1 MFCALVFSAL
11 FVLGNVHASPNE
23 LYNCFVCTVSVENSF
38 KVQEPSLFKSCSLM
52 FGAEGSYICDD
63 FKDSASVDLSSLD
76 SARSICEERQI
87 CGNLEDEEWKTHVAN
102 LPTPDPNDLD
112 VRISKGYGSRGYDSI
127 RISVISHEPI
137 PSPLFSYSYRFKYR
151 WTHYFLNTGV
161 VTVVP
166 GEKNT
171 FRILNDTISVMIP
184 KENDPVRGV
193 IVADPCFSSQFVWCT
208 YGEKMHTFNRSVEL
222 LNAIHAHED
231 SDFWMILGDNFYDVN
246 GNITQEWF
254 GALSK
259 ETKSRVYGTLPGNHD
274 FWVLSAP
281 VVWIQKVDQLGNGFM
296 QWNGQDVA
304 ASVVPSSD
312 PQAVPDSPYD
322 FVNDPD
328 AEDADSQA
336 SLPPLTNFFSYYK
349 MGNVGFISYSGAHD
363 YISTA
368 PYLEEAC
375 DYFNA
380 NPPDAVLLLGH
391 WNSRG
396 LGCSSDMSVPEF
408 YKEILEIPSCSGLGD
423 KLRYV
428 MGHLHC
434 NTVVEPDVGFMV
446 AGQGMTAEH
455 LECDGKYGLP
465 FVDTYGGNFS
475 IYYFDIQKYDEYDN
489 YDVIIDCI
497 KTNGISQC
505 YHLAEVWTSVPL

>member
-171 FRILNDTISVMIP
+171 FRLCHDS
-184 KENDPVRGV
+184 EGER
-193 IVADPCFSSQFVWCT
+193 PCARRHRC
-208 YGEKMHTFNRSVEL
+208 
-222 LNAIHAHED
+222 
-231 SDFWMILGDNFYDVN
+231 
-246 GNITQEWF
+246 
-254 GALSK
+254 
-259 ETKSRVYGTLPGNHD
+259 
-274 FWVLSAP
+274 
-281 VVWIQKVDQLGNGFM
+281 
-296 QWNGQDVA
+296 
-304 ASVVPSSD
+304 
-312 PQAVPDSPYD
+312 
-322 FVNDPD
+322 
-328 AEDADSQA
+328 
-336 SLPPLTNFFSYYK
+336 
-349 MGNVGFISYSGAHD
+349 
-363 YISTA
+363 
-368 PYLEEAC
+368 
-375 DYFNA
+375 
-380 NPPDAVLLLGH
+380 
-391 WNSRG
+391 
-396 LGCSSDMSVPEF
+396 
-408 YKEILEIPSCSGLGD
+408 
-423 KLRYV
+423 
-428 MGHLHC
+428 
-434 NTVVEPDVGFMV
+434 
-446 AGQGMTAEH
+446 
-455 LECDGKYGLP
+455 
-465 FVDTYGGNFS
+465 
-475 IYYFDIQKYDEYDN
+475 
-489 YDVIIDCI
+489 
-497 KTNGISQC
+497 
-505 YHLAEVWTSVPL
+505 